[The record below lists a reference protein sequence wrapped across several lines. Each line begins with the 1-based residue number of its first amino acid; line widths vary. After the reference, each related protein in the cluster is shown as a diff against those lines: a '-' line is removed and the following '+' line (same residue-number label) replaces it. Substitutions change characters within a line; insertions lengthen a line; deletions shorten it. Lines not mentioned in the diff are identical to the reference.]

1 MRAAEWAAWT
11 HSLPW
16 RVTATLGVGAAVAVL
31 GRLLAPRLSLILGA
45 LAAVAVG
52 WGLRFQPS
60 SDAVAWRRERRG
72 SDAPPGCSTRWSG
85 TGGPSCTTWPS
96 QARQPML
103 IT

>member
-60 SDAVAWRRERRG
+60 SDAVAWRRG
-72 SDAPPGCSTRWSG
+72 AA
-85 TGGPSCTTWPS
+85 GGATHRPAARPAGAARVGHPARLGRPRLAS
-96 QARQPML
+96 QC
-103 IT
+103 